1 MTVAT
6 ILPFVPAQ
14 WFTSA
19 GDAVL
24 SGGQLW
30 FYEVGTTTPKEVYS
44 DYEATTPH
52 AQPVILSASGKATVF
67 LGAGGY
73 KVILKDALGSVM
85 DTVDGVFADP
95 TSVGGGTVQTGIAT
109 FADLRSFPNPG
120 AVVTVVVGGALVQGD
135 GGGGLF
141 AFDPAITTT
150 DDGGVFIAPSFGI
163 GRWVRSVSGIPS
175 ISWWG
180 IKGLTTESDD
190 GAIAN
195 AFAYCNSRNCS
206 IIIDR
211 ENVGIRTDKVFSG
224 SKMIFSGGFFY
235 TGAFAPTLAFDD
247 GATVQADPHDQIMI
261 GVGSILYGDG
271 QVFSPEWTS
280 PILDDA
286 AIHIAATSIGTKYGR
301 MIISSPYECAG
312 NVALLASTELDFD
325 EGGRLNFSTTANLDV
340 PNLAYAGERKVVSW
354 DSIASVGSVRF
365 GANPVKPEWFGAV
378 SDGVTDDSVAF
389 YAAAKTGRVN
399 LASAGN
405 YLLGPLWGATPSP
418 LTIKGGKVT
427 LAVGKSLGTGIL
439 SLDSATIALAT
450 GSWFAGVFLQ
460 AVNSEMPETYTATT
474 QSVTGCKTTG
484 SSLYP
489 TFKGAPYIGNAHLDL
504 ADAPILGTD
513 PTGKIVNKSGSDL
526 PLNTVS
532 LKSLLYS
539 AWGTTPVINAST
551 TLSNPLR
558 LIYMIDNLT
567 DPSITVTL
575 PSALAASDP
584 NIVILVPT
592 GRNEGYAPT
601 VSAGGVWDN
610 IMWSSGPVVSAR
622 FSTPII
628 LYYFHDEE
636 TWYLISE
643 L

>member
-1 MTVAT
+1 MSIAT

-24 SGGQLW
+24 AGGQLW
-30 FYEVGTTTPKEVYS
+30 FYEVGTSTPKAVFA
-44 DYEATTPH
+44 DYEMSATLPN
-52 AQPVILSASGKATVF
+52 PVILNGAGKANVF

-73 KVILKDALGSVM
+73 KVVLCDTLGAVM

-95 TSVGGGTVQTGIAT
+95 TSVGGGAVQTGIAT

-120 AVVTVVVGGALVQGD
+120 AVVTVVVGGALAQGD

-141 AFDPAITTT
+141 TFDPTITTT
-150 DDGGVFIAPSFGI
+150 DDGGVFIAPNFGI

-195 AFAYCNSRNCS
+195 AFAYCNSRNYS

-235 TGAFAPTLAFDD
+235 TGAFAPTLAFGD

-271 QVFSPEWTS
+271 QAFSPEWTS
-280 PILDDA
+280 PILDDN
-286 AIHIAATSIGTKYGR
+286 AIQIAATSIGTKYGR
-301 MIISSPYECAG
+301 MVISSPYACTG

-325 EGGRLNFSTTANLDV
+325 EGGRLDFSATANLDI
-340 PNLAYAGERKVVSW
+340 PNLAYAGERQVASW
-354 DSIASVGSVRF
+354 TSIAIVGTVRF

-378 SDGVTDDSVAF
+378 GDGVSEDAVAF
-389 YAAAKTGRVN
+389 YAAAKTGHVN
-399 LASAGN
+399 LANTGD
-405 YLLGPLWGATPSP
+405 YKLGLTWGATPTP
-418 LTIKGGKVT
+418 LSIKGGKIT
-427 LAVGKSLGTGIL
+427 LSTGRSLGTGSL
-439 SLDSATIALAT
+439 SLDSTTIVLAT
-450 GSWFAGVFLQ
+450 GSWFAGAFLH
-460 AVNSEMPETYTATT
+460 AVNSEMPETYTASV

-484 SSLYP
+484 SALYP
-489 TFKGAPYIGNAHLDL
+489 TFKGSPYIEDAHLDL

-513 PTGKIVNKSGSDL
+513 PLGRIINKSGADL
-526 PLNTVS
+526 S
-532 LKSLLYS
+532 LGIASVKSLLFS
-539 AWGTTPVINAST
+539 AEATTPVIGTST
-551 TLSNPLR
+551 TLSNPLS
-558 LIYMIDNLT
+558 LIYLIDNLT
-567 DPSITVTL
+567 FTGITVTL
-575 PSALAASDP
+575 PTPSDASDP
-584 NIVILVPT
+584 NIVILVPY
-592 GRNEGYAPT
+592 GRNATYAPT
-601 VSAGGVWDN
+601 VIHPN
-610 IMWSSGPVVSAR
+610 IMWSSGYVGSAP

-628 LYYFHDEE
+628 MYYSREAA
-636 TWYLISE
+636 TWYLISK